1 MRWQQVSVTVD
12 WSPPAVSSR
21 QMMHSESR
29 PSPASASALR
39 LRRCRPPPPALPG
52 DEPAFEPAW
61 RGLEDERPESNEEA
75 SEVVS
80 ASFS

>member
-29 PSPASASALR
+29 PSPSASALR
-39 LRRCRPPPPALPG
+39 LRRCRPPPALLG
-52 DEPAFEPAW
+52 DGPAFEPAW
-61 RGLEDERPESNEEA
+61 QGLEDERPESNEEE

>member
-29 PSPASASALR
+29 PSPGASASALR
-39 LRRCRPPPPALPG
+39 LRRCRPPAAALPG
-52 DEPAFEPAW
+52 EPAFEPAW

>member
-29 PSPASASALR
+29 PSPSASALR
-39 LRRCRPPPPALPG
+39 LRRCRPPPALLG

-61 RGLEDERPESNEEA
+61 QGLEDERPESNEEA